1 MCYNPDEPFL
11 DNGETSATDAELVAR
26 SLTGDDDA
34 LVELLTKYEALVRE
48 VR

>member
-1 MCYNPDEPFL
+1 MCYNSDEPFL

-26 SLTGDDDA
+26 SHEGDDDA
-34 LVELLTKYEALVRE
+34 LVDLLAKYEGLVRE